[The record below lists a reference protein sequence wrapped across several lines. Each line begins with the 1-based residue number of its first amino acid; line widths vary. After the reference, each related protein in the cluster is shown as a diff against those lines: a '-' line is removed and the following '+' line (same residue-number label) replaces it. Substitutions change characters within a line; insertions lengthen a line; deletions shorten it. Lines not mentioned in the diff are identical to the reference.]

1 MCLLVLLL
9 QACATTGAVGDIE
22 SEEELPADEGGEELL
37 PPWERRHQDEDRE
50 ARRAE
55 AVSALS
61 GMRGVAGSV
70 QEVGAELVFR
80 FWAQNG
86 ALTLLSWKQA
96 ARGES
101 LAENLDS
108 SLRGLE
114 DHHLSTYVGT
124 RTGEA
129 SFILRQERRGWSLRS
144 FTTAEGSKPPQAKAL
159 PVRRMDVPVNTRAQ
173 ANAVASELAR
183 VLRVPEGGNASWVV
197 DVTLDDDRVL
207 GATTVR
213 YESRGGPPSQKASP
227 ELAAHITQALLP
239 FTHGVGPRTVRLSL
253 EAVPLRTERHARWLV
268 MGAETLHP
276 ESSASPDLVAEHYA
290 LYERILREWREET
303 KASIQQ
309 AGAVSAEFLATWFIS
324 SLALRGGF
332 ALFEAVAPRMVSI
345 LARGGS
351 ETVAWFRSFLSR
363 VRPYEREEFHRLWM
377 KAQSGELSAAEMAQL
392 RSFMA
397 RFERLL
403 GTKLDREAS
412 NELRRVAHRDFYGKL
427 HADLAKL
434 LLDEEGHL
442 YPVHHRIPLE
452 YSHLFERLNINAGEN
467 LWGVH
472 GLVHKKVNNLWTA
485 FRPAG
490 SKATAEDVRKVAA
503 IIDRHFGRWVN
514 KPYDAGRSA
523 SALSRAEAD
532 ALEEVKALADLIL
545 K

>member
-1 MCLLVLLL
+1 VCLLALLL

-22 SEEELPADEGGEELL
+22 SEEDLPLEESGDEPL
-37 PPWERRHQDEDRE
+37 PPWEWRHQDEDRE

-86 ALTLLSWKQA
+86 ALTLLSWKRA
-96 ARGES
+96 ARGPS

-108 SLRGLE
+108 SLLGLE

-124 RTGEA
+124 RTGEV

-159 PVRRMDVPVNTRAQ
+159 PVRRMDVPSNTRAQ

-197 DVTLDDDRVL
+197 DVTLDDDKVL

-253 EAVPLRTERHARWLV
+253 EAAHLRTERHARWLV

-276 ESSASPDLVAEHYA
+276 ESRASPDLVAEHYA

-303 KASIQQ
+303 KTSIQQ

-377 KAQSGELSAAEMAQL
+377 KAQSGELSAAEMVQL
-392 RSFMA
+392 RTLMA
-397 RFERLL
+397 RFEKLL

-412 NELRRVAHRDFYGKL
+412 KLLRRQANADFYNKL
-427 HADLAKL
+427 RPDLAKRL
-434 LLDEEGHL
+434 VNEFGAR

-452 YSHLFERLNINAGEN
+452 HAHCFPEMDINGLANLKALHSTVHERINNI
-467 LWGVH
+467 
-472 GLVHKKVNNLWTA
+472 WTA
-485 FRPAG
+485 FRPVS
-490 SKATAEDVRKVAA
+490 SKASARDVRQVSD
-503 IIDRHFGRWVN
+503 IVDRHFQRWYDT
-514 KPYDAGRSA
+514 PYDPA
-523 SALSRAEAD
+523 SEAALKEAEQL
-532 ALEEVKALADLIL
+532 ALQEVQKLLARIQ
-545 K
+545 